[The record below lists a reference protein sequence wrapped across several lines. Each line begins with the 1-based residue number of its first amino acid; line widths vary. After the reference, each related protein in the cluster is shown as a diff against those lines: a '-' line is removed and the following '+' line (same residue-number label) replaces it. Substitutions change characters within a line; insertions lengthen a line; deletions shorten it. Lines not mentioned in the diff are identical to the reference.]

1 MKRILHT
8 LLLATAATG
17 LAAAAAQ
24 AEGYDKRA
32 DMATERYTAMEPSAG
47 YSSDVHYL
55 NSGEIQQIQRSLENE
70 GYELGSI
77 DGIWGPRTS
86 EALRRFQRD
95 NNLET
100 GTGHISSRTLNELG
114 VQVSAMNVAEP
125 GYRTE
130 STRTRTYTEAADTGY
145 RMNLENNRN
154 ENDAQQGQTRD
165 VGTNDAST
173 DQPANDQAATD
184 EVPDTDY

>member
-125 GYRTE
+125 GYR
-130 STRTRTYTEAADTGY
+130 
-145 RMNLENNRN
+145 MNLENNRN